1 MSDDTINQRAV
12 EGNTTDNPAEF
23 AWVTERYKCSLPIL
37 FTTLREQ
44 VENDVKIR
52 NERRPELAPYEFSME
67 EDVGEFTV
75 VRKIGDARKSVTFKL
90 EAHAVLVLD
99 HERVQLFEMAARFTE
114 EGICQLKA
122 KEEKCEL
129 WQVRRMA
136 LEPLMFHAN

>member
-1 MSDDTINQRAV
+1 MSDDTINQRTV
-12 EGNTTDNPAEF
+12 NGNKTNDPADF
-23 AWVTERYKCSLPIL
+23 DWVTERYNCSLPIV
-37 FTTLREQ
+37 FSALREQ

-90 EAHAVLVLD
+90 EEHAIVILD
-99 HERVQLFEMAARFTE
+99 HERLQLFEVAVRFTE
-114 EGICQLKA
+114 DGVCQLKA
-122 KEEKCEL
+122 KDEKCEL